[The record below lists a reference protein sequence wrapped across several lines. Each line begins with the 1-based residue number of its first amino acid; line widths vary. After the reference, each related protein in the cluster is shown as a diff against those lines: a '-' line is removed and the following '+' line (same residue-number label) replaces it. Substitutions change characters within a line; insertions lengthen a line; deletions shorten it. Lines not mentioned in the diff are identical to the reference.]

1 MLWFLEIRKSI
12 IKIQV
17 KGGASQIINECE
29 ILHQKSKIWYQA
41 NKNSISVGI
50 KHQNGDWIWQLHE
63 PISLYKIST

>member
-17 KGGASQIINECE
+17 KGSEYKIINKFE

-41 NKNSISVGI
+41 NKNSISVGTE
-50 KHQNGDWIWQLHE
+50 HQNGDWIW
-63 PISLYKIST
+63 